1 MGTMAEVWSANV
13 LVLTVQLSEFR
24 GVAGG
29 VFRDGTYSFI
39 SKRLVVE
46 YRHVTKPAM
55 EAVPQTRRTR
65 FGAYEVDLRS
75 GEIYKHG
82 IRLKLQDQ
90 PFQVLAIL
98 LEHAGEVV
106 TREELH
112 QKLWPADTFVDF
124 DTGLNSAIKKL
135 RDVLS
140 DSADEPRYIETLPRR
155 GYRFIAIVENG
166 PLPASAP
173 IELRVVPVPTLPEPR
188 QPWYQRRLVVAA
200 GIAALLV
207 VVALVAWRVFFARP
221 VLTEADVILV
231 ASFVNKTGD
240 PIFDNSLDKALE
252 VKLAESPFLSLFPEA
267 NVRET
272 LRMMRH
278 DPNERV
284 TQELGIEICKRQGLK
299 ALVVPEIAAVG
310 NTYLITLEAI
320 DARNQKIVARRQ
332 EVAETKDKVVA
343 ALGKAGSQLRRQLG
357 ESLSSLEKFNTP
369 LDLAT
374 TSSLDALLAYRAG
387 QNLYRSGK
395 RREAIPFY
403 ERAVELDPQFCSA
416 YNMLG
421 SAYHAIDDGQASR
434 ENFAKAFELKDRHLT
449 QEENFQT
456 TALYDSSITG
466 NLEKETAVLVL
477 YKEAYPRSVAAY
489 NLLGIAYAQQG
500 RTEEALQNFNWAIA
514 HSPVPS
520 AQHYS
525 NASQAL
531 MILGRFDEA
540 KKMLDEWRQKGS
552 LNSFQTAM
560 RYRIAFIEKDT
571 ATMDKLAR
579 ETPADDVSWLRLQMQ
594 LAFLRGDSGTLG
606 SLSDTLVKQES
617 RANRTENVSD
627 ELARHAARES
637 FLGDYASA
645 RKFCRLAEE
654 AGNDS
659 AMGLWTCAK
668 ALGQA
673 GDLVQAEALAA
684 KLNDRFPEDTFQQK
698 VLLPIARSII
708 EVERG
713 NAVKAVAF
721 LTPVTQYP
729 NGAVYYHRAEAYL
742 AAGEYGEAIADFK
755 TVIGHRGWPEWEIF
769 SPLAQLGLARAYAMQ
784 GDRDL
789 SRKAYDDFFTTWKD
803 ADPDIPILQQAKSEY
818 KKLTATASAA
828 ALASTKMQ

>member
-1 MGTMAEVWSANV
+1 
-13 LVLTVQLSEFR
+13 
-24 GVAGG
+24 
-29 VFRDGTYSFI
+29 
-39 SKRLVVE
+39 
-46 YRHVTKPAM
+46 M
-55 EAVPQTRRTR
+55 EAVPQTRKTR
-65 FGAYEVDLRS
+65 FGPYEVDLRS
-75 GEIYKHG
+75 GEVHKHG

-90 PFQVLAIL
+90 PFLVLALL

-106 TREELH
+106 TRDELR
-112 QKLWPADTFVDF
+112 QKLWSADTFVDF

-155 GYRFIAIVENG
+155 GYRFIAPVENG
-166 PLPASAP
+166 APPKSAP
-173 IELRVVPVPTLPEPR
+173 VELRVVPAPTLRNPPHL
-188 QPWYQRRLVVAA
+188 WYQRRVVVAA

-207 VVALVAWRVFFARP
+207 VAALVTWRVFFARP

-231 ASFVNKTGD
+231 ASFINKTGD

-252 VKLAESPFLSLFPEA
+252 VKLEESPFLSLFPEA

-284 TQELGIEICKRQGLK
+284 TPELGIEICKRQGLK
-299 ALVVPEIAAVG
+299 AVVVPEIAAVG
-310 NTYLITLEAI
+310 NTYLIILEAI
-320 DARNQKIVARRQ
+320 DARNQKTVARRQ
-332 EVAETKDKVVA
+332 ELAENKDKVVA
-343 ALGKAGSQLRRQLG
+343 ALGRAGSQLRRQLG
-357 ESLSSLEKFNTP
+357 ESLNSLEKYNAP

-395 RREAIPFY
+395 RREAIPFF
-403 ERAVELDPQFCSA
+403 ERAVDLDPQFCSA
-416 YNMLG
+416 YGMLG
-421 SAYHAIDDGQASR
+421 SAYHAIGDGQASR
-434 ENFAKAFELKDRHLT
+434 ENFARAFELKDRHLT

-466 NLEKETAVLVL
+466 NLEKETTLLVL
-477 YKEAYPRSVAAY
+477 YKETYPRSVSAY
-489 NLLGIAYAQQG
+489 NMLGIAYAQQG

-552 LNSFQTAM
+552 LNPFQMAM
-560 RYRIAFIEKDT
+560 RYRIAFIEKD
-571 ATMDKLAR
+571 AVTMDELAR
-579 ETPADDVSWLRLQMQ
+579 EAPADDVSWLHLQMQ
-594 LAFLRGDSGTLG
+594 LAFLRGDSGTLR
-606 SLSDTLVKQES
+606 SLSETLVKQAS

-627 ELARHAARES
+627 ELARRAALES

-645 RKFCRLAEE
+645 RKFCLLAEE

-673 GDLVQAEALAA
+673 GDVAQAETLAA
-684 KLNDRFPEDTFQQK
+684 KLDERFPEDTFQQK

-708 EVERG
+708 ERERG
-713 NAVKAVAF
+713 NTAKAVG
-721 LTPVTQYP
+721 LLVPVTQYP
-729 NGAVYYHRAEAYL
+729 NGAVFYHRAQAYL
-742 AAGEYGEAIADFK
+742 AAEESGEAVANFK

-789 SRKAYDDFFTTWKD
+789 SRKAYDEFFTTWKD
-803 ADPDIPILQQAKSEY
+803 ADPDIPILRQANAEY
-818 KKLTATASAA
+818 KKITTTPSAA
-828 ALASTKMQ
+828 ALALMKK

>member
-1 MGTMAEVWSANV
+1 VRAPRPVHIFFITKQ
-13 LVLTVQLSEFR
+13 LV
-24 GVAGG
+24 
-29 VFRDGTYSFI
+29 I
-39 SKRLVVE
+39 E
-46 YRHVTKPAM
+46 YRHVRKSVMEPA
-55 EAVPQTRRTR
+55 PQTRRTR
-65 FGAYEVDLRS
+65 FGPYEVDLRS
-75 GEIYKHG
+75 GELHKHG
-82 IRLKLQDQ
+82 IRLRLQDQ

-98 LEHAGEVV
+98 LEHSGEVV
-106 TREELH
+106 TRDELR

-155 GYRFIAIVENG
+155 GYRFIAAVENG
-166 PLPASAP
+166 PSPKSPP
-173 IELRVVPVPTLPEPR
+173 IELRVVPVPTLTDPR
-188 QPWYQRRLVVAA
+188 QPWYQRRLVIAAGVAA
-200 GIAALLV
+200 LFVVAALV
-207 VVALVAWRVFFARP
+207 TWRVFFARP

-320 DARNQKIVARRQ
+320 DARSQKPIARRQ
-332 EVAETKDKVVA
+332 EVAESKEKVVA

-357 ESLSSLEKFNTP
+357 ESLSSLEKFNAP

-374 TSSLDALLAYRAG
+374 TSSLDALLAYRTG
-387 QNLYRSGK
+387 QAQYRAGK
-395 RREAIPFY
+395 RRESIPFF

-421 SAYHAIDDGQASR
+421 SAFHAIGDGQASR
-434 ENFAKAFELKDRHLT
+434 ENFAKAFELKDRRLT

-466 NLEKETAVLVL
+466 NLEKETAVLLL
-477 YKEAYPRSVAAY
+477 YEEAYPRSVSAY

-514 HSPVPS
+514 HSTVPS
-520 AQHYS
+520 AQHYA

-531 MILGRFDEA
+531 IILGRFDEA
-540 KKMLDEWRQKGS
+540 KKILDEWRQKGS
-552 LNSFQTAM
+552 LTPAEVAL
-560 RYRIAFIEKDT
+560 RYRIAFIEKD
-571 ATMDKLAR
+571 APTMDRLSR
-579 ETPADDVSWLRLQMQ
+579 ETPADDVFWLRFQMQ
-594 LAFLRGDSGTLG
+594 LAFLRGDSRTLR
-606 SLSDTLVKQES
+606 SLGETLVNQVS
-617 RANRTENVSD
+617 AANRKGNVAD
-627 ELARHAARES
+627 QLAWHAALES
-637 FLGDYASA
+637 LLGDYALA
-645 RKFCRLAEE
+645 RKLCGMPEE

-659 AMGLWTCAK
+659 ASGLWACAM
-668 ALGQA
+668 ALGEA
-673 GDLVQAEALAA
+673 GNVTEAEPLAA
-684 KLNDRFPEDTFQQK
+684 KLDQQFPEDTFQQK
-698 VLLPIARSII
+698 VGLPIVRSII
-708 EVERG
+708 ERERG
-713 NAVKAVAF
+713 NADKAVS
-721 LTPVTQYP
+721 LLVPVTQYP
-729 NGAVYYHRAEAYL
+729 NGAVSYHRAHAYL

-755 TVIGHRGWPEWEIF
+755 TVISYRGWPEWEIY
-769 SPLAQLGLARAYAMQ
+769 SPLAQLGLARTYSKQ
-784 GDRDL
+784 GDREL

-803 ADPDIPILQQAKSEY
+803 ADPDIPILVQAKAEY
-818 KKLTATASAA
+818 KKLSATASAP
-828 ALASTKMQ
+828 ASASVKK

>member
-1 MGTMAEVWSANV
+1 
-13 LVLTVQLSEFR
+13 
-24 GVAGG
+24 
-29 VFRDGTYSFI
+29 
-39 SKRLVVE
+39 VVE
-46 YRHVTKPAM
+46 WRHIRKPVM

-65 FGAYEVDLRS
+65 FGPYEVDLRS
-75 GEIYKHG
+75 GELYKHG

-98 LEHAGEVV
+98 LEHSGEVV
-106 TREELH
+106 TRDELR

-155 GYRFIAIVENG
+155 GYRFIAAVENP

-173 IELRVVPVPTLPEPR
+173 VELRVVPVPTTLRETPQR
-188 QPWYQRRLVVAA
+188 WYQRRVVVAA
-200 GIAALLV
+200 GIAALI
-207 VVALVAWRVFFARP
+207 VVAALVSWRVFFPRP
-221 VLTEADVILV
+221 PLTEADVILV

-252 VKLAESPFLSLFPEA
+252 VKLAESPFLSLFSEA

-272 LRMMRH
+272 LKMMRH

-284 TQELGIEICKRQGLK
+284 SPELGIEICKRQGLK
-299 ALVVPEIAAVG
+299 AVVVPEIAAVG

-320 DARNQKIVARRQ
+320 DARNQKPIARRQ
-332 EVAETKDKVVA
+332 EVADSKDKVVA

-357 ESLSSLEKFNTP
+357 ESLSSLEKFNAP

-395 RREAIPFY
+395 RRESIPFF
-403 ERAVELDPQFCSA
+403 ERAVDLDPQFCSA

-421 SAYHAIDDGQASR
+421 SAYHSIDNGQASR
-434 ENFAKAFELKDRHLT
+434 ENFAKAFELKDRRLT

-466 NLEKETAVLVL
+466 NLEKETTVLVL
-477 YKEAYPRSVAAY
+477 YKEAYPRSVSAY

-514 HSPVPS
+514 HSPAPS

-552 LNSFQTAM
+552 LTPFQREM
-560 RYRIAFIEKDT
+560 RYRIAFIEKDA

-579 ETPADDVSWLRLQMQ
+579 EAPADDVSWLRFQMQ
-594 LAFLRGDSGTLG
+594 LAFLRGDSSTLR
-606 SLSDTLVKQES
+606 SLSETLVNQQS
-617 RANRTENVSD
+617 HANRTENVAD
-627 ELARHAARES
+627 QLAWHAGLES
-637 FLGDYASA
+637 FLGDYALA
-645 RKFCRLAEE
+645 RKLCRQAEE
-654 AGNDS
+654 AANDS
-659 AMGLWTCAK
+659 AIWLWTCAK
-668 ALGQA
+668 ALGEA
-673 GDLVQAEALAA
+673 GDVAQAEALVA
-684 KLNDRFPEDTFQQK
+684 KLDERFPEDTFQQK

-708 EVERG
+708 ERERG
-713 NAVKAVAF
+713 NTVKAVA
-721 LTPVTQYP
+721 LLVPVTQYP
-729 NGAVYYHRAEAYL
+729 NAAVSYHRAEAYL
-742 AAGEYGEAIADFK
+742 AAGEYSEAVTDFQ
-755 TVIGHRGWPEWEIF
+755 TVISHRGWPEWELF
-769 SPLAQLGLARAYAMQ
+769 SPLAQLGLARAYAKQ
-784 GDRDL
+784 GDLDL
-789 SRKAYDDFFTTWKD
+789 SRKAYGVFFTTWKD
-803 ADPDIPILQQAKSEY
+803 ADPDIPILQQAKAEY
-818 KKLTATASAA
+818 KKLTAAPSVAASA
-828 ALASTKMQ
+828 SM

>member
-1 MGTMAEVWSANV
+1 M
-13 LVLTVQLSEFR
+13 
-24 GVAGG
+24 
-29 VFRDGTYSFI
+29 FI
-39 SKRLVVE
+39 SKHLVVE
-46 YRHVTKPAM
+46 YRHVRKPVM
-55 EAVPQTRRTR
+55 EAAQQTRRTR
-65 FGAYEVDLRS
+65 FGPYEVDLRS
-75 GEIYKHG
+75 GEIHKHG

-98 LEHAGEVV
+98 LEHSGDVV
-106 TREELH
+106 SRDEFR

-124 DTGLNSAIKKL
+124 DTGLNSAVKKL

-155 GYRFIAIVENG
+155 GYRFIAPVENG
-166 PLPASAP
+166 PLPKSAP
-173 IELRVVPVPTLPEPR
+173 VELRVVPALVLTEPI
-188 QPWYQRRLVVAA
+188 QPWYKRHLVVGA

-207 VVALVAWRVFFARP
+207 VAALIAWRVFFPRP
-221 VLTEADVILV
+221 PLTEADVILV

-272 LRMMRH
+272 LKMMRH

-284 TQELGIEICKRQGLK
+284 TSELGIEICKRQGLK
-299 ALVVPEIAAVG
+299 AVVVPEIAAVG

-320 DARNQKIVARRQ
+320 DARNQKPIARRQ
-332 EVAETKDKVVA
+332 ELAESKDKVVA

-357 ESLSSLEKFNTP
+357 ESLSSLEKYNAP

-395 RREAIPFY
+395 RRESIPFF
-403 ERAVELDPQFCSA
+403 ERAVDLDPQFCSA

-421 SAYHAIDDGQASR
+421 SAYHAIGDGQASR
-434 ENFAKAFELKDRHLT
+434 ENFAKSFELKDRRLT

-456 TALYDSSITG
+456 TALYYSAITG
-466 NLEKETAVLVL
+466 NLEKETTVLVL
-477 YKEAYPRSVAAY
+477 YKEAYPRSVPAY
-489 NLLGIAYAQQG
+489 NMLGIAYAEQG

-531 MILGRFDEA
+531 MILGRFDET

-552 LNSFQTAM
+552 LTPFQREM
-560 RYRIAFIEKDT
+560 RYRIAFIEKDA

-579 ETPADDVSWLRLQMQ
+579 ETPADDVAMLHLQMQ
-594 LAFLRGDSGTLG
+594 LAFLRGDSATLR
-606 SLSDTLVKQES
+606 SLSETLVKQETH
-617 RANRTENVSD
+617 ANRTENVSD
-627 ELARHAARES
+627 ELARRAALES
-637 FLGDYASA
+637 FLGDFPSA
-645 RKFCRLAEE
+645 RKFCSLAEE

-659 AMGLWTCAK
+659 ATGIWTCAK
-668 ALGQA
+668 ALGLA
-673 GDLVQAEALAA
+673 GDVTQAEVLVT
-684 KLNDRFPEDTFQQK
+684 KLDQQFPDDTFQQK
-698 VLLPIARSII
+698 VLLPIAHSII
-708 EVERG
+708 EEKRG

-742 AAGEYGEAIADFK
+742 AAGEYGEAVGDFQ
-755 TVIGHRGWPEWEIF
+755 TVISHRGWPEWELV

-803 ADPDIPILQQAKSEY
+803 ADPDIPILVQAKTEY
-818 KKLTATASAA
+818 KKLTATPSAA
-828 ALASTKMQ
+828 ASASSYPTRSPGK

>member
-1 MGTMAEVWSANV
+1 MAEVWSTDV
-13 LVLTVQLSEFR
+13 LVLTIHLSEFT

-29 VFRDGTYSFI
+29 VCRDGTYFFI

-55 EAVPQTRRTR
+55 EAAPQTRRTR
-65 FGAYEVDLRS
+65 FGPYEVDLRS
-75 GEIYKHG
+75 GELYKHG

-140 DSADEPRYIETLPRR
+140 DSAEEPRYIETLPRR
-155 GYRFIAIVENG
+155 GYRFIAAVENG
-166 PLPASAP
+166 APPVSAP
-173 IELRVVPVPTLPEPR
+173 VELRVVPVPTLREPR
-188 QPWYQRRLVVAA
+188 QPWYQRRPVVVA
-200 GIAALLV
+200 GIAALLAV
-207 VVALVAWRVFFARP
+207 AALVTWRVFFARP

-252 VKLAESPFLSLFPEA
+252 VKLAESPFLSLFSEA

-284 TQELGIEICKRQGLK
+284 TPELGIEICKRQGLK

-320 DARNQKIVARRQ
+320 DARNQKPIARSQ
-332 EVAETKDKVVA
+332 EVAESKDKVVA

-357 ESLSSLEKFNTP
+357 ESLSSLEKYNAP

-395 RREAIPFY
+395 RRESIPFF
-403 ERAVELDPQFCSA
+403 ERAVDLDPQFCSA

-421 SAYHAIDDGQASR
+421 SAYHSIDNGQASR
-434 ENFAKAFELKDRHLT
+434 ENFAKAFELKDRRLT
-449 QEENFQT
+449 QEENFLT

-477 YKEAYPRSVAAY
+477 YKEAYPRSVSAY
-489 NLLGIAYAQQG
+489 NLLGIAYAEQG

-552 LNSFQTAM
+552 LTPFQREM
-560 RYRIAFIEKDT
+560 RYRIAFIEKD
-571 ATMDKLAR
+571 AVTMDQLAR
-579 ETPADDVSWLRLQMQ
+579 ETSADDVTWLHLQMQ
-594 LAFLRGDSGTLG
+594 LAFLRGDSGTLR
-606 SLSDTLVKQES
+606 SISDTLVNQAS

-627 ELARHAARES
+627 ELARHASLES

-645 RKFCRLAEE
+645 RKLCRLAEE

-659 AMGLWTCAK
+659 ASGMWTCAK
-668 ALGQA
+668 ALGTA
-673 GDLVQAEALAA
+673 GDVSQAEALVA
-684 KLNDRFPEDTFQQK
+684 KLDQRFPEDTFQQK

-708 EVERG
+708 ERERG
-713 NAVKAVAF
+713 NPVKAVA
-721 LTPVTQYP
+721 LLVPVTQYP
-729 NGAVYYHRAEAYL
+729 NGAVSYHRGQAYL
-742 AAGEYGEAIADFK
+742 AAGEYGEAVADFQK
-755 TVIGHRGWPEWEIF
+755 VIGHRGWPEWEIF
-769 SPLAQLGLARAYAMQ
+769 SPLAQLGLARAYAKQ
-784 GDRDL
+784 GDTDL

-803 ADPDIPILQQAKSEY
+803 ADPDIPILVQAKAEY

-828 ALASTKMQ
+828 ASASL

>member
-1 MGTMAEVWSANV
+1 VNSGELQGARAW
-13 LVLTVQLSEFR
+13 
-24 GVAGG
+24 
-29 VFRDGTYSFI
+29 DGTYFFI
-39 SKRLVVE
+39 SKQSVVE
-46 YRHVTKPAM
+46 YRHVRKPIM

-65 FGAYEVDLRS
+65 FGPYEVDLRS
-75 GEIYKHG
+75 GEVHKHG

-98 LEHAGEVV
+98 LEHPGEVV
-106 TREELH
+106 TRDELR

-155 GYRFIAIVENG
+155 GYRFIAPVENG
-166 PLPASAP
+166 PQPASAP
-173 IELRVVPVPTLPEPR
+173 VELRVVPVPVPALREPR
-188 QPWYQRRLVVAA
+188 QPWYQRRIFVAA

-207 VVALVAWRVFFARP
+207 VAALVTWRVFFARP

-252 VKLAESPFLSLFPEA
+252 VKLAESPFLSLFSEA

-284 TQELGIEICKRQGLK
+284 TPELGIEICKRQGLK

-320 DARNQKIVARRQ
+320 DARNQKPIARRQ
-332 EVAETKDKVVA
+332 EVAESKDKVVA

-374 TSSLDALLAYRAG
+374 TSSLEALLAYRTG
-387 QNLYRSGK
+387 QTQYRSGK
-395 RREAIPFY
+395 RRESIPFF

-421 SAYHAIDDGQASR
+421 SAYHAIGDGQASR

-456 TALYDSSITG
+456 TALYDSAITG
-466 NLEKETAVLVL
+466 NLEKETTVLIL
-477 YKEAYPRSVAAY
+477 YKEAYPRSVSAY

-514 HSPVPS
+514 HSPAPS

-552 LNSFQTAM
+552 LVPAQMTL
-560 RYRIAFIEKDT
+560 RYRIAFIEKDA
-571 ATMDKLAR
+571 ATMDKLAH
-579 ETPADDVSWLRLQMQ
+579 EAPADDVFWLRFQMQ
-594 LAFLRGDSGTLG
+594 LAFLRGDSGTLR
-606 SLSDTLVKQES
+606 SLGETLVNQAS
-617 RANRTENVSD
+617 RANRKENVAD
-627 ELARHAARES
+627 QLAWHAALES
-637 FLGDYASA
+637 LLGDYALA
-645 RKFCRLAEE
+645 RKFCGQAEE
-654 AGNDS
+654 TGNDS
-659 AMGLWTCAK
+659 AIGMWGCAQ

-673 GDLVQAEALAA
+673 GDVAQAEALAS
-684 KLNDRFPEDTFQQK
+684 KLDERFPEDTFQQK
-698 VLLPIARSII
+698 VLLPMLRSII
-708 EVERG
+708 ERKRG
-713 NAVKAVAF
+713 NTAKAVG
-721 LTPVTQYP
+721 LLVPVTQYP
-729 NGAVYYHRAEAYL
+729 NGAVSYHRAEAYL
-742 AAGEYGEAIADFK
+742 AAGEYREAIADFQ
-755 TVIGHRGWPEWEIF
+755 TVIAHRGWPEWEIF
-769 SPLAQLGLARAYAMQ
+769 SPLAQLGLARTYAMQ
-784 GDRDL
+784 GDDDL

-803 ADPDIPILQQAKSEY
+803 ADPDIPILVQAKAEY
-818 KKLTATASAA
+818 KKLTATASAPTS
-828 ALASTKMQ
+828 ASVKKM

>member
-1 MGTMAEVWSANV
+1 
-13 LVLTVQLSEFR
+13 
-24 GVAGG
+24 
-29 VFRDGTYSFI
+29 
-39 SKRLVVE
+39 
-46 YRHVTKPAM
+46 M

-65 FGAYEVDLRS
+65 FGPYEVDFRS

-98 LEHAGEVV
+98 LEHSGEVV
-106 TREELH
+106 TRDELR

-140 DSADEPRYIETLPRR
+140 DSADEPRYIETLHRR
-155 GYRFIAIVENG
+155 GYRFIAPVENG
-166 PLPASAP
+166 PVPVSAP
-173 IELRVVPVPTLPEPR
+173 VELRVVPVATLREPP
-188 QPWYQRRLVVAA
+188 QAWYKRRLVIAT
-200 GIAALLV
+200 GIAAFLIV
-207 VVALVAWRVFFARP
+207 AALVTWRVFFSRP
-221 VLTEADVILV
+221 VLTQADVILV

-284 TQELGIEICKRQGLK
+284 TPELGIEICKRQGLK
-299 ALVVPEIAAVG
+299 AVVVPEIAAVG
-310 NTYLITLEAI
+310 NTYMITLEAI
-320 DARNQKIVARRQ
+320 DARSQKPIARRQ
-332 EVAETKDKVVA
+332 EVAESKDKVVA

-357 ESLSSLEKFNTP
+357 ESLSSLEKYNAP

-374 TSSLDALLAYRAG
+374 TSSLDALLAYRGG

-395 RREAIPFY
+395 RRESIPFF
-403 ERAVELDPQFCSA
+403 ERAVDLDPQFCSA

-421 SAYHAIDDGQASR
+421 SAYHSIENEQSSR
-434 ENFAKAFELKDRHLT
+434 ENFAKAFELKDRRLT

-456 TALYDSSITG
+456 SALYDSSITG
-466 NLEKETAVLVL
+466 NLEKETTVLLL
-477 YKEAYPRSVAAY
+477 YKEAYPRSVSAY

-552 LNSFQTAM
+552 LTPFQREM
-560 RYRIAFIEKDT
+560 RYRIAFIEQDA
-571 ATMDKLAR
+571 ATMDRLAR
-579 ETPADDVSWLRLQMQ
+579 ETPADDVSWLRFQMQ
-594 LAFLRGDSGTLG
+594 LAFLRGDSRTLR
-606 SLSDTLVKQES
+606 SLSETLVNQQN
-617 RANRTENVSD
+617 RANGTENAAD
-627 ELARHAARES
+627 QLAWRAALES

-645 RKFCRLAEE
+645 RNLCRLAEQ

-659 AMGLWTCAK
+659 ATGLWDCAT
-668 ALGQA
+668 ALGEA
-673 GDLVQAEALAA
+673 GDVAQAEALAA
-684 KLNDRFPEDTFQQK
+684 KLDQQFPENTFQQK
-698 VLLPIARSII
+698 VVLPMVRSII
-708 EVERG
+708 ERERG
-713 NAVKAVAF
+713 NTLKAVA
-721 LTPVTQYP
+721 LLVPVTQYP
-729 NGAVYYHRAEAYL
+729 NAPVSYHRAQAYL
-742 AAGEYGEAIADFK
+742 VAGEYGEAVADFK
-755 TVIGHRGWPEWEIF
+755 TVISHRGWPQWEIY
-769 SPLAQLGLARAYAMQ
+769 SPLAQLGLAQAYAKQ
-784 GDRDL
+784 GDTDL
-789 SRKAYDDFFTTWKD
+789 SRRAYDDFFTTWKD
-803 ADPDIPILQQAKSEY
+803 ADPDIPILLQAKAEY
-818 KKLTATASAA
+818 KKLTATASV
-828 ALASTKMQ
+828 LTSASVKK

>member
-1 MGTMAEVWSANV
+1 MAEVWSVAV
-13 LVLTVQLSEFR
+13 LVLTVQLGEFR

-29 VFRDGTYSFI
+29 ARLDRQYFLI
-39 SKRLVVE
+39 SKQSVVE
-46 YRHVTKPAM
+46 YRHVRKPVM
-55 EAVPQTRRTR
+55 EAAPQTRRTR
-65 FGAYEVDLRS
+65 FGPYEVDLRS
-75 GEIYKHG
+75 GELYKHG

-98 LEHAGEVV
+98 LEHPGEVV
-106 TREELH
+106 TRDELH

-155 GYRFIAIVENG
+155 GYRFIAPVENG
-166 PLPASAP
+166 PQPASAP
-173 IELRVVPVPTLPEPR
+173 VELRVVPVPTLREPR
-188 QPWYQRRLVVAA
+188 QPWYQRRMVVAA

-207 VVALVAWRVFFARP
+207 VAALVTWRVFFARP

-240 PIFDNSLDKALE
+240 PIFDSSLDKALE
-252 VKLAESPFLSLFPEA
+252 VKLAESPFLSLFSEA

-284 TQELGIEICKRQGLK
+284 TPELGIEICKRQGLK
-299 ALVVPEIAAVG
+299 AVVVPEIAAVG

-320 DARNQKIVARRQ
+320 DARNQKPIARSQ
-332 EVAETKDKVVA
+332 EVAESKDKVVA
-343 ALGKAGSQLRRQLG
+343 ALGKAGSQLRRKLG

-374 TSSLDALLAYRAG
+374 TSSLDALLAYRTG

-395 RREAIPFY
+395 RREAIPFF

-421 SAYHAIDDGQASR
+421 SAYHSIDDGQASR

-456 TALYDSSITG
+456 TAFYDSAITG
-466 NLEKETAVLVL
+466 NLEKETTELVL
-477 YKEAYPRSVAAY
+477 YKEAYPRSVSAY
-489 NLLGIAYAQQG
+489 NMLGIAYAEQG

-514 HSPVPS
+514 HSPAPS
-520 AQHYS
+520 AQYYS

-531 MILGRFDEA
+531 IILGRFDDA

-552 LNSFQTAM
+552 LNAFQTVM
-560 RYRIAFIEKDT
+560 RYRIAFIEKD
-571 ATMDKLAR
+571 AVTMDKLAR
-579 ETPADDVSWLRLQMQ
+579 EAPADDVPWLRFQIQ
-594 LAFLRGDSGTLG
+594 LAFLRGDSSALR
-606 SLSDTLVKQES
+606 SLSETLVKQQS
-617 RANRTENVSD
+617 RANRKENVAD
-627 ELARHAARES
+627 QLAWHAGLES
-637 FLGDYASA
+637 FLGDYALT
-645 RKFCRLAEE
+645 RKLCDQAEE

-659 AMGLWTCAK
+659 ASGMWTCAK
-668 ALGQA
+668 ALGTA
-673 GDLVQAEALAA
+673 GDVTQAEALVA
-684 KLNDRFPEDTFQQK
+684 KLDQRFPEDTFQQK

-708 EVERG
+708 ERERG
-713 NAVKAVAF
+713 NPVKAVA
-721 LTPVTQYP
+721 LLVPVTQYP
-729 NGAVYYHRAEAYL
+729 NGAVSYHRGQAYL
-742 AAGEYGEAIADFK
+742 AAGEYGEAVADFK

-784 GDRDL
+784 EDRDL

-803 ADPDIPILQQAKSEY
+803 ADPDIPILRQAKAEY
-818 KKLTATASAA
+818 KELTTTVSASAS
-828 ALASTKMQ
+828 ALTKKQ